1 MNKYHKKREMQI
13 RINKIRVDAII
24 WNRNGKTLDEA
35 IEEARAYARDNAV
48 NKEEFEF
55 YNMLIKRRIMKEHKC
70 DKLNHILYNEYLETE
85 KNCVKLGIKAKQK
98 VFADNGRGL
107 RF

>member
-1 MNKYHKKREMQI
+1 MQL
-13 RINKIRVDAII
+13 RINKVRVDAII

-55 YNMLIKRRIMKEHKC
+55 YNMLIKRR
-70 DKLNHILYNEYLETE
+70 KLNHILYNEYLETE